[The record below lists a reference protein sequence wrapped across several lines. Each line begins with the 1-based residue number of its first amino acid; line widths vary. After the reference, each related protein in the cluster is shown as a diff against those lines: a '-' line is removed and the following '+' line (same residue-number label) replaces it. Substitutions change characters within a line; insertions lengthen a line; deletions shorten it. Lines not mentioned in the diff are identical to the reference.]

1 MKGALW
7 VALGGALGSLA
18 RYFGTE
24 LVTALAGSAFPW
36 GTVLVNISGCALIGA
51 LAGGGALMPRSVP
64 PSFIREFFII
74 GICGGYTTFSS
85 FSLQTFQLL
94 ESGHGARAI
103 ANVLVSVVF
112 CLLATWAGYELARAA
127 V

>member
-1 MKGALW
+1 MGWHTIKTSRAVDAAVRAISSPLLEDIDISGAT
-7 VALGGALGSLA
+7 G
-18 RYFGTE
+18 
-24 LVTALAGSAFPW
+24 
-36 GTVLVNISGCALIGA
+36 VLVNISGCALIGA
-51 LAGGGALMPRSVP
+51 LAGGGALLPRSVP

>member
-1 MKGALW
+1 MKAALS
-7 VALGGALGSLA
+7 VAVGGALGSLA
-18 RYFGTE
+18 RYFATE
-24 LVTALAGSAFPW
+24 A

-51 LAGGGALMPRSVP
+51 LAGGGALLPKSMP
-64 PSFIREFFII
+64 PSFIREFFVI

-94 ESGHGARAI
+94 ETGHAARAL
-103 ANVLVSVVF
+103 ANVALSVVL
-112 CLLATWAGYELARAA
+112 CLAATWGGYELARAA